1 MKELLKMN
9 WSKKMESLL
18 KEYEGNET
26 MIRRIHDFRN
36 LQLLDNKFHFRKQKV
51 VWPIFNQDREA
62 YDRLYTYE
70 ELKMK
75 KNMKKE
81 KVGFNSK
88 RFRGLESVK
97 KYSDHIPL
105 RSKHMPKIKQTWC
118 TDDEN
123 NEIDS
128 DDPHVYDF
136 FESSYIWKYN

>member
-1 MKELLKMN
+1 
-9 WSKKMESLL
+9 
-18 KEYEGNET
+18 
-26 MIRRIHDFRN
+26 
-36 LQLLDNKFHFRKQKV
+36 

-105 RSKHMPKIKQTWC
+105 RSKHMPKIK
-118 TDDEN
+118 
-123 NEIDS
+123 
-128 DDPHVYDF
+128 
-136 FESSYIWKYN
+136 